1 MFLWS
6 LKLFFNYCLH
16 RAQDL
21 SGMIENHSHY
31 YLKFTSFPP
40 NTLTF
45 IAISYGCQEPELKNK
60 VYFHLRCE
68 GRQVT
73 AFWMRVGGGT
83 ESVSFGGYIKNAL
96 YSSQKIIIQE
106 SFALISQ
113 RFLSEVENEGK
124 EKREKMDWLTDGL
137 IK

>member
-1 MFLWS
+1 MFLWF

-21 SGMIENHSHY
+21 SGMIKNHSHY
-31 YLKFTSFPP
+31 YLKFTSLPS

-60 VYFHLRCE
+60 LYFHSRRE

-73 AFWMRVGGGT
+73 AFWVRAG
-83 ESVSFGGYIKNAL
+83 
-96 YSSQKIIIQE
+96 
-106 SFALISQ
+106 
-113 RFLSEVENEGK
+113 
-124 EKREKMDWLTDGL
+124 
-137 IK
+137 